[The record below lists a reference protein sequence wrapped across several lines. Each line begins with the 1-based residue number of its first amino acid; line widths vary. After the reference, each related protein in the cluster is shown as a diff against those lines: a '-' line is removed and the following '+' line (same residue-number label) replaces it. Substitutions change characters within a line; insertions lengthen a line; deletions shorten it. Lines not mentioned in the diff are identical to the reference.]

1 MLEQGSREACT
12 QGSDTP
18 SKRVAPPW
26 REHGVAKAAAR
37 GGCRKGEIKPLVE
50 LVVVRLK
57 ANLQGQHLHSLSVQ
71 ERHTGCYRELFL
83 KADIN

>member
-26 REHGVAKAAAR
+26 REHGAAKAAAR

-50 LVVVRLK
+50 LVVVR
-57 ANLQGQHLHSLSVQ
+57 
-71 ERHTGCYRELFL
+71 
-83 KADIN
+83 